1 MRKDRV
7 LQPLRKTRALTLE
20 GFCRT
25 GSVKNRA
32 QVLHKSL
39 EDTPD
44 LLNRDVNFVAHSMVR
59 LILEPLP
66 VATGLTTCDR
76 CRVVSTRVT

>member
-1 MRKDRV
+1 M
-7 LQPLRKTRALTLE
+7 QQTRADH
-20 GFCRT
+20 FSWDRT

-44 LLNRDVNFVAHSMVR
+44 LLNRDVNFVAHSMVSSSLLR
-59 LILEPLP
+59 
-66 VATGLTTCDR
+66 
-76 CRVVSTRVT
+76 